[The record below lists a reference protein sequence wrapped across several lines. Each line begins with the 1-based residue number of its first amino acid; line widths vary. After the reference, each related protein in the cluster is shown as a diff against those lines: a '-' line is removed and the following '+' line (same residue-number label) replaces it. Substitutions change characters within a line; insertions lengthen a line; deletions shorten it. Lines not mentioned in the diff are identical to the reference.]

1 MYVSLAVS
9 MLDAPV
15 SGGVMAAETATLT
28 FMVRVAFD
36 RWFIHEIHFSC
47 KPVEKFMIPSRS
59 AHTVWSS
66 VSQQFTYG
74 TYSRLT

>member
-28 FMVRVAFD
+28 FMVCVAYD
-36 RWFIHEIHFSC
+36 RYIYNTF
-47 KPVEKFMIPSRS
+47 
-59 AHTVWSS
+59 
-66 VSQQFTYG
+66 
-74 TYSRLT
+74 